1 MTDGMRQHR
10 AMVLISKLGANRV
23 NMGKRPP
30 QQAIFTLDF
39 ALRLLAEIK
48 VKS

>member
-10 AMVLISKLGANRV
+10 AMVLISKYDAKRV
-23 NMGKRPP
+23 TRGKRPV
-30 QQAIFTLDF
+30 QQAIFTLDY